1 MRVQIRVLTRTLLLV
16 VLLHTGPSCADEPAG
31 KVLMG
36 QEP

>member
-1 MRVQIRVLTRTLLLV
+1 MRVQGLIRSLLLV
-16 VLLHTGPSCADEPAG
+16 VLLHTGSSRADEPPG